1 MNSQNGFLLSF
12 IKYGENDAVLHCFTE
27 EEGFQTYFVKGIY
40 SKRNKKKAL
49 LQPLNMLSFTI
60 NPARGN
66 GIPSISRFE
75 LIKNHD
81 MYMDIKANTV
91 IFFISD
97 FLNQVLR
104 HENKNPNL
112 FFSIDE
118 FVNELAG
125 KNYQCHLLFLI
136 TVLKIQ
142 GVAPLINDGEYL
154 DPETGTFSI
163 SPCHQLFTGEISAIW
178 KTAIR
183 SENLYATKIPPSLRK
198 DLLDSLLVYYHYHI
212 TDFKI
217 PTSLEVIQQIFE

>member
-27 EEGFQTYFVKGIY
+27 EDGFQTYFVKGIY
-40 SKRNKKKAL
+40 SKRNRKKAL
-49 LQPLNMLSFTI
+49 LQPLSMLSFTI
-60 NPARGN
+60 NPTRGN
-66 GIPSISRFE
+66 GIPSISTFE
-75 LIKNHD
+75 LVKSHD

-104 HENKNPNL
+104 HENKNPGL
-112 FFSIDE
+112 FFSIDQ
-118 FVNELAG
+118 FIDELNG

-136 TVLKIQ
+136 TILKIQ
-142 GVAPLINDGEYL
+142 GVAPLITDGPYL
-154 DPETGTFSI
+154 DPETGTFSMV
-163 SPCHQLFTGEISAIW
+163 STHHLFTEEISAIW
-178 KTAIR
+178 KTALY
-183 SENLYATKIPPSLRK
+183 SDNLYTTKIPNALRK
-198 DLLDSLLVYYHYHI
+198 DFLDSLLVYYQYHI

>member
-1 MNSQNGFLLSF
+1 MNLQNGFLLSF

-27 EEGFQTYFVKGIY
+27 EEGFQTYFIKGIY

-49 LQPLNMLSFTI
+49 LQPLSLLSFTI
-60 NPARGN
+60 SPVKGN
-66 GIPSISRFE
+66 GIASVSKIE
-75 LIKNHD
+75 LVKTHD

-104 HENKNPNL
+104 HENKNPVL

-118 FVNELAG
+118 FIDELNG

-142 GVAPLINDGEYL
+142 GVAPLINDGQYL
-154 DPETGTFSI
+154 DPETGTFS
-163 SPCHQLFTGEISAIW
+163 PAQAHHMFNEEISAIW
-178 KTAIR
+178 KTALC
-183 SENLYATKIPPSLRK
+183 SENLYTTRIQNSLRK
-198 DLLDSLLVYYHYHI
+198 DFLDSLLVYYHYHI

>member
-66 GIPSISRFE
+66 EIPSVSRFE
-75 LIKNHD
+75 LVKNHD

-118 FVNELAG
+118 FVNELAV

-136 TVLKIQ
+136 TILKIQ
-142 GVAPLINDGEYL
+142 GVAPLINDGQYL
-154 DPETGTFSI
+154 DPETGTFSV
-163 SPCHQLFTGEISAIW
+163 SQSHHLFTKEISAIW

-183 SENLYATKIPPSLRK
+183 SENLYATKIHHSLRK
-198 DLLDSLLVYYHYHI
+198 DFLDSLLVYYHYHI